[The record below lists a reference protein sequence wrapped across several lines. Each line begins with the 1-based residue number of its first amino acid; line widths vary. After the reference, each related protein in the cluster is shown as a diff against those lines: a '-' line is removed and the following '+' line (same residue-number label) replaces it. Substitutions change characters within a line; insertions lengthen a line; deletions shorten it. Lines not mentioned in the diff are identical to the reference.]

1 MFLSAMVWLFVR
13 EEVRILALHAVQIV
27 DFTTAI
33 TYILLVRTTSR
44 ATKLA
49 AKQLS
54 LMTVA
59 LLLRV
64 SIPKLM

>member
-1 MFLSAMVWLFVR
+1 MFLSAMVWLFDR
-13 EEVRILALHAVQIV
+13 EEVQILALHAVQFV
-27 DFTTAI
+27 DYMKAI
-33 TYILLVRTTSR
+33 SYILLVRMTSR